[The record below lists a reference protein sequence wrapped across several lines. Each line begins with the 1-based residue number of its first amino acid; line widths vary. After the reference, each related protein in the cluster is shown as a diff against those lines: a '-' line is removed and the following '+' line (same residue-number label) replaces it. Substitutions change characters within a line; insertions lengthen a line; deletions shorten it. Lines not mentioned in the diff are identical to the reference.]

1 MRWESQQA
9 THLDADALPGLE
21 EHGATLERWPT
32 PGFDGMSFL
41 EVTARSALN
50 HVAGGGPMG
59 GAWTINPYRGCQH
72 ACVYCFARDTHRYL
86 DLDSGADFD
95 SRIVVKANVVE
106 VLERELRT
114 TRQGVDRVHLGTNT
128 DPYQR
133 AEGRYRLM
141 PGILRAL
148 AGHGAAIAILTKG
161 TLLRRDVPLL
171 AEIAKEV
178 PVSIAMSIAIFD
190 DDLQQS
196 VEPGTPSTRARLETV
211 RAVRD
216 AGLPCEVFLMPVLP
230 GLTDTRAHLE
240 RAYAAIADAGATGV
254 ATSSLHLR
262 PGAREWYL
270 RWLEAEHPRLQEQY
284 ARIYGDGAY
293 ACREY
298 RDWLRARTT
307 PLARRHGLLQA
318 RQSEGTGT
326 NFVRNVPRRR
336 GAQQLPSRPVE
347 PAAAP
352 VALF

>member
-1 MRWESQQA
+1 MRWEAQQT
-9 THLDADALPGLE
+9 THVDADALPGLE
-21 EHGATLERWPT
+21 ERGATLESWPT
-32 PGFDGMSFL
+32 PGFDGMAFL

-50 HVAGGGPMG
+50 HVAGGGVMG

-86 DLDSGADFD
+86 DLDAGRDFD

-114 TRQGVDRVHLGTNT
+114 TRRDVDRVHLGTNT

-148 AGHGAAIAILTKG
+148 AEHGASIAILTKG

-171 AEIAKEV
+171 AELAKEV
-178 PVSIAMSIAIFD
+178 PVSIAMSIAVFD
-190 DDLQQS
+190 DALQQS
-196 VEPGTPSTRARLETV
+196 VEPGTPSTAARLATV
-211 RAVRD
+211 RAVRE
-216 AGLPCEVFLMPVLP
+216 AGLDCEVFLMPVLP

-240 RAYAAIADAGATGV
+240 RAYAAIAEAGATGV

-270 RWLEAEHPRLQEQY
+270 QWLEAEHPHLVDQY
-284 ARIYGDGAY
+284 RRIYGGGAY
-293 ACREY
+293 ACHDY

-307 PLARRHGLLQA
+307 PLARRHGLLRSRVA
-318 RQSEGTGT
+318 DGTGT
-326 NFVRNVPRRR
+326 NFVANAPRR

-347 PAAAP
+347 PVDAP
-352 VALF
+352 APLF

>member
-1 MRWESQQA
+1 MRWEAQQA
-9 THLDADALPGLE
+9 THVDADALPGFE
-21 EHGATLERWPT
+21 ARNATLESWPT
-32 PGFDGMSFL
+32 PGFDGMAFM

-50 HVAGGGPMG
+50 HVAGGGVMG

-86 DLDSGADFD
+86 DLDAGRDFD

-114 TRQGVDRVHLGTNT
+114 TRRDVDRVHLGTNT

-148 AGHGAAIAILTKG
+148 AAHGASIAILTKG
-161 TLLRRDVPLL
+161 TLVRRDVPLL
-171 AEIAKEV
+171 AELARDV
-178 PVSIAMSIAIFD
+178 PVSIAMSIAVFD
-190 DDLQQS
+190 DALQQS
-196 VEPGTPSTRARLETV
+196 VEPGTPSSAARLATV

-216 AGLPCEVFLMPVLP
+216 AGLDCEVFLMPVLP

-254 ATSSLHLR
+254 ATTSLHLR

-270 RWLEAEHPRLQEQY
+270 RWRGAEHPHLVDQY
-284 ARIYGDGAY
+284 RRIYGGGSY
-293 ACREY
+293 ACRDY

-307 PLARRHGLLQA
+307 PLARRHGLLRTRVA
-318 RQSEGTGT
+318 DGTGT
-326 NFVRNVPRRR
+326 NFVRNAPRR

-347 PAAAP
+347 PVEAP
-352 VALF
+352 APLF